1 MRRKS
6 KSVRIGNVTVG
17 SRAPISVQSMTKTDT
32 KDVRKTVRQIRE
44 LTEAGCEIVR
54 AAVPDREAVKSLGR
68 IKEKVNI
75 PVVADIHFNF
85 KLAVEAIK
93 EGVDCIRLNPG
104 NIYKVHEVREIT
116 REALKKNVPIRVGI
130 NSGSLRWNGK
140 GTLSQAMVTSAVNYT
155 KMLERLG
162 FGNIILSLKSSDVRE
177 TVRAYELMA
186 KRCDYPFHL
195 GITAAG
201 PVQSG
206 SIKSAVGMGVLL
218 SKGIGDTIRVSL
230 TGNPVEEVR
239 AAYEILASLGLRERG
254 PIIISCPTCGR
265 CQVNL
270 VRIVRDVEKRLKE
283 VRPREK
289 LTGFKIAVMG
299 CPVNGPGEAKE
310 ADIGV
315 ACGRGAGILFRKG
328 KIIRKVSEGKIV
340 QSLIA
345 EVKNALVKGFYPNN

>member
-6 KSVRIGNVTVG
+6 RAVRIGNVTVG
-17 SRAPISVQSMTKTDT
+17 GRAPISVQSMTKTDT
-32 KDVRKTVRQIRE
+32 RDVRKTVRQIRE

-68 IKEKVNI
+68 IKKKVNI

-85 KLAVEAIK
+85 KLAIEAIK
-93 EGVDCIRLNPG
+93 EGIDCIRLNPG
-104 NIYKVHEVREIT
+104 NIYKMDEVREIV
-116 REALKKNVPIRVGI
+116 REALEKDISIRVGI
-130 NSGSLRWNGK
+130 NSGSLKWNGK
-140 GTLSQAMVTSAVNYT
+140 GTLSRAMVTSAMNYT
-155 KMLERLG
+155 NMLERFG
-162 FGNIILSLKSSDVRE
+162 FKNIILSLKASDVQE

-186 KRCDYPFHL
+186 GKCDYPFHL

-201 PVQSG
+201 PVQQG
-206 SIKSAVGMGVLL
+206 SIKSAVGMGLLL

-239 AAYEILASLGLRERG
+239 VGYEILASLGLRERG
-254 PIIISCPTCGR
+254 PVFISCPTCGR
-265 CQVNL
+265 CQVDL
-270 VRIVRDVEKRLKE
+270 VKIVRDVEKQLKE
-283 VRPREK
+283 VHPCEK

-310 ADIGV
+310 ADIGI

-328 KIIRKVSEGKIV
+328 KIVRKVSEGKIV

-345 EVKNALVKGFYPNN
+345 EVKNALVKGFYSNN